1 MKIFQEFV
9 SYYRTWPLGRQMQT
23 LFILFGSL
31 ICIVLIVITKL
42 QLDWLRDKV
51 VSSSEELIENRI
63 IYQMKALAKS
73 QSEYVS
79 SELSSFVAST
89 SELSYIDNIVN
100 GYLYEGKNPFQKGI
114 AFNSKLIHTNLN
126 YSEGAYY
133 SMYELSSEGE
143 SQVANESTLNNFYPL
158 MYQNSI
164 TGFFQGY
171 EIDEILYF
179 YPKTQ
184 RKSDYT
190 PINAEWYYKTENTS
204 NFCITEPY
212 AGDQPGSWVSA
223 FSRAFVQDSEVIRVA
238 ALNGSFDHI
247 LPQFKKLRILDSGFS
262 LLIGKQ
268 GVILNLPE
276 DWDFRSSKTYT
287 RIFDQDI
294 TGISSSKWK
303 EISSSQDGSLHQ
315 FIDATG
321 VNYKVIKQSVV
332 SNYLDLTHYVLVCIQ
347 KDKLRDYAKETNESF
362 SEVYVD
368 LFWTTLAC

>member
-1 MKIFQEFV
+1 
-9 SYYRTWPLGRQMQT
+9 
-23 LFILFGSL
+23 
-31 ICIVLIVITKL
+31 
-42 QLDWLRDKV
+42 
-51 VSSSEELIENRI
+51 
-63 IYQMKALAKS
+63 
-73 QSEYVS
+73 
-79 SELSSFVAST
+79 
-89 SELSYIDNIVN
+89 
-100 GYLYEGKNPFQKGI
+100 
-114 AFNSKLIHTNLN
+114 
-126 YSEGAYY
+126 
-133 SMYELSSEGE
+133 MYELSSEGE

-368 LFWTTLAC
+368 LFWTTLACGLFTFCIATLLIFSVSRTHTIQLKLIKGVFQNIIKKAIMFRISSKLETKSLEEFSLGFETLYEACKIRLNKLEVLTKLNILGPGKYLDDVTL